1 MAGISHVDA
10 VDVLK
15 SITDQCQLVV
25 SREVLIVLPEDITSP
40 PPGSK
45 AQTGGDKTVSS
56 PAPEDQPNKITTP
69 PPAQSDNASS
79 PAPDV
84 QVNKTSPP
92 PEEVNKVSPPP
103 KDKTNIDTLVTAT
116 LTVGSSIV
124 LSKSAEELRA
134 FGENLSQTANALH
147 ESEVVVEQVDEQLL
161 ESAPQLEIQPDDG
174 MMDQQQVEMKEEKT
188 TVTADDISALE
199 EFAEQLRKSSEDDRG
214 EITMIVNT
222 TGSEPR
228 DNYVNYD
235 IAQAVIIKSPS
246 NGSLA
251 NSEAS
256 VGSGDPPAHESSE
269 QLETVE
275 VVKSEPT
282 AAEPAAAKS
291 QVEGEA
297 KKSEPKVVEPV
308 TEEVVLT
315 QGSGPLGMNIIGGS
329 DRSSFPFGKGLP
341 GVFISKVYN
350 ILIYLFLC
358 LLANKIMPSRLQPVE
373 PLQPPVNS
381 KLVIRF

>member
-15 SITDQCQLVV
+15 SITDHCHLVV

-40 PPGSK
+40 PPSSK

-56 PAPEDQPNKITTP
+56 PAPEDQPDKIKTP
-69 PPAQSDNASS
+69 PPAQGDNASS

-84 QVNKTSPP
+84 QVSKTSPP
-92 PEEVNKVSPPP
+92 PEDKVNKTSPPSE
-103 KDKTNIDTLVTAT
+103 DQTSISAVVTNTLFVA
-116 LTVGSSIV
+116 SSIV

-134 FGENLSQTANALH
+134 FGENMSQAASAVH

-161 ESAPQLEIQPDDG
+161 ESAPPLETQPDDG
-174 MMDQQQVEMKEEKT
+174 TIDQQQTEVKEEQT
-188 TVTADDISALE
+188 TVTADDMSALE
-199 EFAEQLRKSSEDDRG
+199 EFAEQLRQSNEDDRG
-214 EITMIVNT
+214 EITMNVDT
-222 TGSEPR
+222 AGSEPR

-235 IAQAVIIKSPS
+235 IAQAVIVTSPS

-256 VGSGDPPAHESSE
+256 VGSGDPPARESSE

-282 AAEPAAAKS
+282 AAEPAAAKIE
-291 QVEGEA
+291 VEP

-308 TEEVVLT
+308 TEEVVLSK
-315 QGSGPLGMNIIGGS
+315 GSGPLGMNIIGGS

-341 GVFISKVYN
+341 GVFISKVHTDT
-350 ILIYLFLC
+350 LIYVLII
-358 LLANKIMPSRLQPVE
+358 NQ
-373 PLQPPVNS
+373 
-381 KLVIRF
+381 